1 MANIKS
7 AEKRARQAVRF
18 NLRNRM
24 AKSAILTM
32 SKQFVAAVESGDK
45 SKALKSFSRFA
56 SLLDKSAK
64 RGIIKANNADRHK
77 SRASLKLAKMPKA

>member
-7 AEKRARQAVRF
+7 AEKRARQAVGF

-24 AKSAILTM
+24 AKSALL
-32 SKQFVAAVESGDK
+32 SLGQQFVAAVESGDK
-45 SKALKSFSRFA
+45 GKALQLFSRFA

-64 RGIIKANNADRHK
+64 RGIIKQNNADRKK
-77 SRASLKLAKMPKA
+77 SRASARLAKMAKA

>member
-7 AEKRARQAVRF
+7 AEKRARQAVGF

-32 SKQFVAAVESGDK
+32 GKQFVAAVESGDK
-45 SKALKSFSRFA
+45 SKALQLFSRFA
-56 SLLDKSAK
+56 SMLDKSVK
-64 RGIIKANNADRHK
+64 RGIIKQNNADRRK
-77 SRASLKLAKMPKA
+77 SRAAARLAKTANA

>member
-7 AEKRARQAVRF
+7 AEKRARQAVER

-24 AKSAILTM
+24 TKSAILTM
-32 SKQFVAAVESGDK
+32 GKQFVAAAESGDK
-45 SKALKSFSRFA
+45 SKALQSFSRFA

-64 RGIIKANNADRHK
+64 RGIIKQNNADRHK
-77 SRASLKLAKMPKA
+77 SRASARLAKMAKV

>member
-7 AEKRARQAVRF
+7 AEKRARQAVGF

-32 SKQFVAAVESGDK
+32 GKQFVAAVESGDK
-45 SKALKSFSRFA
+45 SQALLLFGRFA

-64 RGIIKANNADRHK
+64 RGIIKNNNADRRK
-77 SRASLKLAKMPKA
+77 SRAAARLGKMAKA